1 MKMNKHF
8 TIQLHINKS
17 GFVSANNNLFDLI
30 KQQQRFTHKLL
41 KINKNATNNN
51 PLTYDR
57 F

>member
-1 MKMNKHF
+1 MNKHF